1 MLLCFQ
7 VDFCCAGVN
16 VIVTPVE
23 GQHRTNE
30 LNELGEMELATLM
43 DSKNAQQAAAVRCRA
58 IAEMLAERCILQEAK
73 ADRVLTGAKSI
84 FAKYL
89 GNQLLVNFLGFLKY
103 VFF

>member
-1 MLLCFQ
+1 M
-7 VDFCCAGVN
+7 
-16 VIVTPVE
+16 TPVE

-58 IAEMLAERCILQEAK
+58 IAEMLTERCILQEAE
-73 ADRVLTGAKSI
+73 ADRVLAGAKNI

-89 GNQLLVNFLGFLKY
+89 GNQLYVIFWFLELQFLINGE
-103 VFF
+103 F

>member
-1 MLLCFQ
+1 M
-7 VDFCCAGVN
+7 N